1 MNSSSESLYFGVPM
15 LVIPVMGDQPIV
27 AQRIEEL
34 EAGVQ
39 LDRNLLTPEI
49 LRNTAMHVL
58 SNDIYIKNSHRI
70 GESLKML
77 EDITRQPMKLKP
89 LNLKWVL
96 SKAKLL

>member
-39 LDRNLLTPEI
+39 LNRNLLTPEI
-49 LRNTAMHVL
+49 LRNTTMHVL
-58 SNDIYIKNSHRI
+58 SNDIYTKNSYRI
-70 GESLKML
+70 GKY
-77 EDITRQPMKLKP
+77 
-89 LNLKWVL
+89 
-96 SKAKLL
+96 